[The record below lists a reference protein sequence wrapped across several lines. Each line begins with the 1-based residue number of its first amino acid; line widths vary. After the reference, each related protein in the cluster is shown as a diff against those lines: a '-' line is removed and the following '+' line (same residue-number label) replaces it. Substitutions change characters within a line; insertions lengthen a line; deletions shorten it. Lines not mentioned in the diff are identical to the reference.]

1 MCIRKPH
8 LCSNSI
14 YCFQI
19 RAFESIHMFSEIT
32 LITRADFDAKKNMVN
47 TGTKTITVQRPKN
60 TSRLL
65 PLSAWNRISVTV
77 SRSRST
83 SAGHV
88 TLLTQLPSRVMD
100 KHVAETPLR
109 RQVRQHDGVRPARA
123 RRIIKKSIYRQRR
136 ALSRVPGRA
145 GHHGGGGGGG
155 GMRKKRRR
163 LQRQRWRQS
172 TKWRRLKLAYGRRRR
187 AGDILSSTRTDN
199 GRLAMAQRAV
209 VRLLSLLSRLKP

>member
-1 MCIRKPH
+1 MTWRKTW
-8 LCSNSI
+8 
-14 YCFQI
+14 QTQE
-19 RAFESIHMFSEIT
+19 R
-32 LITRADFDAKKNMVN
+32 RWR
-47 TGTKTITVQRPKN
+47 TIQRRKS

-65 PLSAWNRISVTV
+65 LLSAWNRISDAV
-77 SRSRST
+77 SRSQST

-100 KHVAETPLR
+100 KRVAETPIR
-109 RQVRQHDGVRPARA
+109 RQVRQHGVRPARA
-123 RRIIKKSIYRQRR
+123 HRIIKKSIYPQRR

-145 GHHGGGGGGG
+145 GRHRGGGGG

-199 GRLAMAQRAV
+199 GRLALARRV
-209 VRLLSLLSRLKP
+209 VIRLLSLLSPVKP